1 MSKALNDAVEQETQE
16 QAEERLKQEA
26 IAAGDVF
33 EPVDDDE
40 VISGGKQQVGKTE
53 TDDKEF
59 DAETLAAIAGD
70 DTPRMVPHS
79 RFNEVNEQSKASRQR
94 VLELEEENARLKGSS
109 SSPAPKAKEEE
120 APASFDFDDAEEK
133 YSAAILDGDTSKA
146 KQIRSDIRKQEQAA
160 ADARAEAAADRRY
173 AANRKKD
180 DEDRSALEFQLELA
194 KAYAAHPF
202 LDADSSDKDQE
213 AIEET
218 LVWVQHFTGKGESPA
233 KALAS
238 AVQKVAPRYAK
249 AQAEPKVPD
258 PKPDLDQGLS
268 RAGKIP
274 AKPAG
279 VGERASVVDV
289 TKMSAKDIKAL
300 SAEDE
305 ARLAGNFV

>member
-1 MSKALNDAVEQETQE
+1 MSKATTEAVEQETQE
-16 QAEERLKQEA
+16 QIDERLKQEA
-26 IAAGDVF
+26 IDAGDVF
-33 EPVDDDE
+33 EPADDADE
-40 VISGGKQQVGKTE
+40 SDASPKGDKGAEPG
-53 TDDKEF
+53 KEF

-109 SSPAPKAKEEE
+109 SSPAPKVKEED
-120 APASFDFDDAEEK
+120 ATAAFDFDDAEEK

-146 KQIRSDIRKQEQAA
+146 KQIRADIRKQEQAA

-180 DEDRSALEFQLELA
+180 DEERSALEFRLELA

-202 LDADSSDKDQE
+202 LDADSSEKDQE

-249 AQAEPKVPD
+249 VAPDPKATE
-258 PKPDLDQGLS
+258 PKPDLAQGIARS
-268 RAGKIP
+268 GKIP
-274 AKPAG
+274 AKPTG
-279 VGERASVVDV
+279 VGERASTVDV
-289 TKMSAKDIKAL
+289 SNMSAKDIKAL

>member
-1 MSKALNDAVEQETQE
+1 MSKATTEVVEQETQE
-16 QAEERLKQEA
+16 QLDERLKQEA
-26 IAAGDVF
+26 IDAGDVF
-33 EPVDDDE
+33 DPADGVEAGDDAPKGDK
-40 VISGGKQQVGKTE
+40 G
-53 TDDKEF
+53 DDTGKEF
-59 DAETLAAIAGD
+59 DADVLAAIAGE
-70 DTPRMVPHS
+70 DTPRMIPHS
-79 RFNEVNEQSKASRQR
+79 RFNEVNEESKARRQR
-94 VLELEEENARLKGSS
+94 VLELEEEVARLKGSS
-109 SSPAPKAKEEE
+109 AAPAPKEKEEQ
-120 APASFDFDDAEEK
+120 APASFDFDEAEEK

-146 KQIRSDIRKQEQAA
+146 KQIRADIRKQEQAA

-180 DEDRSALEFQLELA
+180 DEERSALEFKLELA

-202 LDADSSDKDQE
+202 LDADSAEKDQD

-218 LVWVQHFTGKGESPA
+218 FVWVQHFTGKGESPA

-249 AQAEPKVPD
+249 AAADSAQVN
-258 PKPDLDQGLS
+258 PKPNLAQGVE

-274 AKPAG
+274 PKAAG

-289 TKMSAKDIKAL
+289 SKMSAKDIKAL
-300 SAEDE
+300 SVEDE